1 MQIFDAVVVGGG
13 MTGAACALGLAQQG
27 WQVALVEE
35 KLPAAF
41 IKDDAYDLRVS
52 ALSRASEQ
60 LLQRLGCWQD
70 ILAMRVSPYHYVKAW
85 GVPECALQFTAQ
97 EFAQS
102 ELGFIVENRIVQLGL
117 WQKISAEARV
127 TSFAPATVSAF
138 LPHATQPQLQLTTG
152 EKICAPLIVAADGSA
167 SKMRAFAGIGC
178 VSVDYDQHCLVA
190 NVQLDEPAL
199 GTWQWFSPDGARAL
213 LPLENS
219 QASLVWY
226 DKPQVIN
233 QLSELSPLALTQA
246 IARHF
251 PCELGQFSLLKH
263 GKFALSKQH
272 ALRYHQ
278 NGVVLVGDAAH
289 TIHPL
294 AGQGVNLGFKDVV
307 TLLDALQFQQVL
319 DGGPVFGN
327 SVALE
332 TRLNAYQRRRRPENL
347 AMQAAMDVLYRH
359 FRGDTLLSR
368 AVFTLF
374 SRHQGLKKQAL
385 QLAQGLYF

>member
-1 MQIFDAVVVGGG
+1 MQIFDVVVVGGG

-41 IKDDAYDLRVS
+41 TKDEACDLRVS
-52 ALSRASEQ
+52 ALSRASVQ

-102 ELGFIVENRIVQLGL
+102 ELGFIVENRVVQLGL
-117 WQKISAEARV
+117 WQKISTQPRV
-127 TSFAPATVSAF
+127 TSFAPATVNAF
-138 LPHATQPQLQLTTG
+138 LLHETHPQLQLTTG
-152 EKICAPLIVAADGSA
+152 EKISAPLIVAADGSA

-199 GTWQWFSPDGARAL
+199 GTWQWFSPAGARAL

-226 DKPQVIN
+226 DKPQVISE
-233 QLSELSPLALTQA
+233 LSELSPLALTQA

-251 PCELGQFSLLKH
+251 PSELGHFSLLQH

-294 AGQGVNLGFKDVV
+294 AGQGVNLGFKDVAA
-307 TLLDALQFQQVL
+307 LLDVLQSL
-319 DGGPVFGN
+319 DGAPIFGD
-327 SVALE
+327 SAALE
-332 TRLNAYQRRRRPENL
+332 KRLNAYQRWRRPENL

-368 AVFTLF
+368 AVFTFF